1 MRSSISL
8 LAMLFLISVL
18 MTGCGCLAADS
29 YEKPACQ
36 KYHTHWDMERIYD
49 ED

>member
-1 MRSSISL
+1 MRSSMSL

-29 YEKPACQ
+29 HDKSECR
-36 KYHTHWDMERIYD
+36 KYHTEWGHSHGD
-49 ED
+49 